1 MGTLSP
7 KNSFLVVTNRDF
19 NAKLK
24 CLYFNDTTTSQGD
37 VLENST
43 SQFQLKQILKEPAHI
58 LDHSSSCID
67 LIFTSQAKL
76 ITESWIYTC
85 RLSSSGICKFYLSK
99 LLSSTIL
106 LRGFFFYLGFLS
118 RTFTIHRTA
127 GEGGGYLFNSS
138 LPLPPASRTLRH

>member
-7 KNSFLVVTNRDF
+7 KNSFLVVTNRDL

-76 ITESWIYTC
+76 ITES
-85 RLSSSGICKFYLSK
+85 
-99 LLSSTIL
+99 
-106 LRGFFFYLGFLS
+106 
-118 RTFTIHRTA
+118 
-127 GEGGGYLFNSS
+127 
-138 LPLPPASRTLRH
+138 